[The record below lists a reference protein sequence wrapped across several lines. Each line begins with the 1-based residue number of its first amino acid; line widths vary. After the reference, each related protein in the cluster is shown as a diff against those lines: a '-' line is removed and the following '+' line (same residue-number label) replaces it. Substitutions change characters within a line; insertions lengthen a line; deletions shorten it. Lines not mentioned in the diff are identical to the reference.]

1 MARPYLIVLV
11 LSLLLAVCDAARRKP
26 QDLACA
32 TDLYAKAVVPVKN
45 INRKLRGLPLL
56 TCTTDNELAWRL

>member
-26 QDLACA
+26 QELACA

-45 INRKLRGLPLL
+45 INRKQRGIPVLS
-56 TCTTDNELAWRL
+56 CATDNLLARRP

>member
-26 QDLACA
+26 QELACA

-45 INRKLRGLPLL
+45 INRKVRGMPLL
-56 TCTTDNELAWRL
+56 TCVPDNVLARRS